1 MSLAGIKQMVFCE
14 KGSLSGTPG
23 NPILVGDRLEAVHSI
38 KPFRQV
44 TEYRGGK
51 LPNMHNHRLEAE
63 SLQPTMKMIEVLT
76 GFTDL
81 NCDMQFVTNPQRA
94 VSPKHDSFIYNTDD
108 TRLGLDY
115 ELKISDEKRSM
126 KVIAEGAMSIP
137 VSKTVIDQSD
147 SKEPYAIKGIPNME
161 GIDFTQYRRYNML
174 ATEVPKSTPIMP
186 VRDIELFEMIMKTV
200 GQKTKIYNYTIVDY
214 IEFIIKISTKRASV
228 AKMIELMNKGISPSL
243 LTKQGNN
250 GAYFDAFDFAGNVLV
265 QSDEF
270 ENKDDS
276 RVINL
281 EFSRKVPKY
290 DLVFETGVAA
300 GGVLNDKGLNGGT
313 CKIGH

>member
-1 MSLAGIKQMVFCE
+1 MAQAGLKQLVFCD
-14 KGSLSGTPG
+14 KGTLSGTPG
-23 NPILVGDRLEAVHSI
+23 NAITVGDRLEASHAI
-38 KPFRQV
+38 TPFRTV

-51 LPNMHNHRLEAE
+51 LPNMRNHKMEAE
-63 SLQPTMKMIEVLT
+63 SLQPTMKMVEILT

-81 NCDMQFVTNPQRA
+81 NCDMQFVTTPQRST
-94 VSPKHDSFIYNTDD
+94 SPKHDTFIYNTNT

-126 KVIAEGAMSIP
+126 KIIAEGALSE
-137 VSKTVIDQSD
+137 TD
-147 SKEPYAIKGIPNME
+147 SLNLVDAADSTEPFAISGLPNME

-174 ATEVPKSTPIMP
+174 ATEVPKSVPLMP
-186 VRDIELFEMIMKTV
+186 VRDVDAFELMMKTV
-200 GQKTKIYNYTIVDY
+200 GQKSKIYNYTIVDY
-214 IEFIIKISTKRASV
+214 IEFIIKISTRKASV
-228 AKMIELMNKGISPSL
+228 SKMVEIANKGISPSL

-250 GAYFDAFDFAGNVLV
+250 NAYFDAFDFAAGVLI
-265 QSDEF
+265 QSDEY

-276 RVINL
+276 RLITL

-290 DLVFETGVAA
+290 DLTFETGVAA
-300 GGVLNDKGLNGGT
+300 GGASDDKGLNGGT